1 MSFLSRAFTTVLLL
15 IGLLTPFLGVA
26 AQTDSQKL
34 EPVNL
39 PSAQEL
45 NQFQGQTLPQV
56 IGNVIKTAMGIMGT
70 IALVVLVS
78 AGVMWMTTGGNSSKE
93 EQAKDMML
101 WGAMGVI
108 VILSSYIIV
117 QFVFEA
123 FTP

>member
-1 MSFLSRAFTTVLLL
+1 MSFLSRAFISLAFFLCLLM
-15 IGLLTPFLGVA
+15 PSFAVH

-34 EPVNL
+34 EAVNL
-39 PSAQEL
+39 PSTQEL
-45 NQFQGQTLPQV
+45 NQFGGQTLQQV
-56 IGNVIKTAMGIMGT
+56 IGNIIKTAMGIMGT

-78 AGVMWMTTGGNSSKE
+78 AGVMWMTTGGNSTRE

-101 WGAMGVI
+101 WGALGVI

-123 FTP
+123 FSF